1 MADESTPPYVKD
13 EYTKDEDVKPE
24 EIDAEDGNDEV
35 RLRSSLQRIALDSSL
50 ANGASQDARKT

>member
-1 MADESTPPYVKD
+1 MAEESTPPYVKD

-35 RLRSSLQRIALDSSL
+35 RL
-50 ANGASQDARKT
+50 